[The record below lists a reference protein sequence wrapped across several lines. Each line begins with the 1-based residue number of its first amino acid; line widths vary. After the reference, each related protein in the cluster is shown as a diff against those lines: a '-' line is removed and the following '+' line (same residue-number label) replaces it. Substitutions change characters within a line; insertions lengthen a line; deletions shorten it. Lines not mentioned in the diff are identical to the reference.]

1 MAVATSA
8 SSPSSSSGSTRRP
21 ARRSS
26 VECYFDPFDR
36 AGIDAVRA
44 WRDLLP
50 SAPREATL
58 TCDTVT
64 AGEPPFLPAR
74 LHGRPVVIVGF
85 VWVGDMAEAR
95 AYLARFRRIGTPQG
109 EEIAEMRYVD
119 LQSSGDERHHHG
131 LRRYS
136 AGHYLTEFSDTA
148 IDAFLAR
155 GIGQGRS
162 DPDWATMPGGGFQA
176 YGGAIAEVGDDD
188 SAFSHRDTLVEFFA
202 GSSWADPAED
212 DARMAG
218 ARRWAAS
225 MEAFS
230 SGTYVNVISDP
241 GEEGVS
247 RAYGSTQLDRLAAA
261 ETHLGPRQRLPP
273 EPEHQAGAG
282 RRLARGDRVSSSG
295 PRRAARCRRGPSRT
309 RFAATPR
316 MTRRGRRRP
325 PTARP

>member
-1 MAVATSA
+1 
-8 SSPSSSSGSTRRP
+8 
-21 ARRSS
+21 
-26 VECYFDPFDR
+26 
-36 AGIDAVRA
+36 
-44 WRDLLP
+44 
-50 SAPREATL
+50 
-58 TCDTVT
+58 
-64 AGEPPFLPAR
+64 
-74 LHGRPVVIVGF
+74 
-85 VWVGDMAEAR
+85 
-95 AYLARFRRIGTPQG
+95 
-109 EEIAEMRYVD
+109 MRYVD

-247 RAYGSTQLDRLAAA
+247 RAYGSTQLDRLAALKR
-261 ETHLGPRQRLPP
+261 TWDPDNVFHLNQNI
-273 EPEHQAGAG
+273 
-282 RRLARGDRVSSSG
+282 
-295 PRRAARCRRGPSRT
+295 
-309 RFAATPR
+309 
-316 MTRRGRRRP
+316 RP
-325 PTARP
+325 APVGV